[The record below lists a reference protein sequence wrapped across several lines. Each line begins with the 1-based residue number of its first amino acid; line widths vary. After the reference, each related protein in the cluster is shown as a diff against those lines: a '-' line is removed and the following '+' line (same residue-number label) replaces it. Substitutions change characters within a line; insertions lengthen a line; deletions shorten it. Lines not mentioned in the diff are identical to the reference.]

1 MGMPAALDRYYTRDE
16 VLAFPD
22 DGKRYELVY
31 GELLVSPS
39 PVPRHQRIALC
50 LAAELLTYLRRHP
63 VGEVLMSP
71 ADISWGR
78 PDVTAQPDVFVV
90 AKEDAGVCSWEQMR
104 RFLLF
109 VEVLSP
115 STSRHDRFTKRRL
128 YQDEGVPLYWI
139 IDAER
144 ERAPR
149 SGRQKPSFHLLRSTD
164 SSGISR
170 ERLSRSVWCSR
181 RCSRSEMVRATRS
194 ARSDALRRGSPFS
207 VAFRAGCSHQGRAD
221 AAFAEPL
228 ATNEVLM
235 PWRSPSLRTRPR
247 PVPARSVL
255 PSPACPADSH
265 TSEECA

>member
-144 ERAPR
+144 ERAEIWTPKAVVPLVEEHR
-149 SGRQKPSFHLLRSTD
+149 LEWHLAGAPEPFGVVLA
-164 SSGISR
+164 
-170 ERLSRSVWCSR
+170 EVF
-181 RCSRSEMVRATRS
+181 
-194 ARSDALRRGSPFS
+194 AL
-207 VAFRAGCSHQGRAD
+207 
-221 AAFAEPL
+221 
-228 ATNEVLM
+228 
-235 PWRSPSLRTRPR
+235 
-247 PVPARSVL
+247 
-255 PSPACPADSH
+255 
-265 TSEECA
+265 